1 MKHAQNGQI
10 SAKFA
15 PTNHLHNV
23 SDSELHNEYCRRFT
37 IRANQK
43 LSSSADVAKHVRI
56 FMKDSPD
63 VEVFICIYLS
73 GANRV
78 IDTEIL
84 ATGTIST
91 ASIHI
96 RELIKSILLKQK
108 ASSVIFIHNHPSGA
122 EQPSKNDTDLMKKL
136 KSALQQIEVEVL
148 DSLIIPGNGNTGYT
162 SMADLDVI

>member
-15 PTNHLHNV
+15 PTSQLHNV
-23 SDSELHNEYCRRFT
+23 SDSDLHAEYCKRFT
-37 IRANQK
+37 ISANQQ

-63 VEVFICIYLS
+63 VEVFICVYLS

-108 ASSVIFIHNHPSGA
+108 ASSVIFVHNHPSGA